1 MDTKEKVLTILEDTT
16 GSSEVRDN
24 LDLNIFDEGLLDSMG
39 SIQLILELQN
49 DLGIDIP
56 ISEFERSEWA
66 TPNLIIAKVESLI

>member
-1 MDTKEKVLTILEDTT
+1 MNTKDKVLDILEETT
-16 GSSEVRDN
+16 GSAEVRNN

-49 DLGIDIP
+49 ELGVDIP

>member
-1 MDTKEKVLTILEDTT
+1 MNTKDKVLDILEDTT
-16 GSSEVRDN
+16 GSAEVRNN
-24 LDLNIFDEGLLDSMG
+24 LDLNVFDEGLLDSMG

-49 DLGIDIP
+49 ELGVDIP

>member
-1 MDTKEKVLTILEDTT
+1 MNTKDKVLDILEETT
-16 GSSEVRDN
+16 GSAEVRNN
-24 LDLNIFDEGLLDSMG
+24 LDLNVFDEGLLDSMG

-49 DLGIDIP
+49 ELGVDIP